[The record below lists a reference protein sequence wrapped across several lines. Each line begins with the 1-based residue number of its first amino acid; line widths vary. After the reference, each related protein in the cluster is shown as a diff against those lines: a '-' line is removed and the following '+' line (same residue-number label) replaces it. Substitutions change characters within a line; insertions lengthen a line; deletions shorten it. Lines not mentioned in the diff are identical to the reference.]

1 MKKVLGVTLLLLLS
15 NTLKAQKTGDNQFNT
30 WLTYSGDHSV
40 SERIDIHT
48 LYSFR
53 RNEFMENWQQSLLRV
68 GMGVRLADKIKMQV
82 GYDWLVTF
90 PYGKQPISF
99 RTNEHRIWVHL
110 NLKFQEKRFYF
121 ANRIRFENRAIED
134 IHAGDQNERIV
145 DGFNW
150 KYRLRYKFAVDV
162 PLNKNR
168 MEENTLFLSVSD
180 ELFMN
185 LFDKNHYFNQNWFY
199 AGLGW
204 RFTEKIKLKI
214 GYMNQF
220 LPKTDGDHVE
230 NNHTLSL
237 SYIQNFSF
245 AKNNNQ

>member
-1 MKKVLGVTLLLLLS
+1 
-15 NTLKAQKTGDNQFNT
+15 
-30 WLTYSGDHSV
+30 
-40 SERIDIHT
+40 
-48 LYSFR
+48 
-53 RNEFMENWQQSLLRV
+53 
-68 GMGVRLADKIKMQV
+68 
-82 GYDWLVTF
+82 
-90 PYGKQPISF
+90 
-99 RTNEHRIWVHL
+99 
-110 NLKFQEKRFYF
+110 
-121 ANRIRFENRAIED
+121 
-134 IHAGDQNERIV
+134 
-145 DGFNW
+145 
-150 KYRLRYKFAVDV
+150 
-162 PLNKNR
+162 